1 MIEKN
6 LCLLQA
12 RDFFFNLAT
21 LTKYRILQVVSNFF
35 IFQVFAFFGTTDAKN
50 RSEISSRI
58 FTEKITKVG
67 PKIPPGPPR
76 MGQKSRKIDR
86 KSVPKGLEKRPAT
99 QKRSATGNG
108 RHATAIG
115 RVPIGPKPSRLS
127 RVSTKAS
134 QAQFP
139 YIKADIYCDC
149 AN

>member
-12 RDFFFNLAT
+12 RDFFLNLAT
-21 LTKYRILQVVSNFF
+21 LTKYRILQVESNFF
-35 IFQVFAFFGTTDAKN
+35 IFQVFAFWGTLDAKN

-76 MGQKSRKIDR
+76 MDQKSMKIDR
-86 KSVPKGLEKRPAT
+86 KSVPKGLGKRPAI

-115 RVPIGPKPSRLS
+115 RVPIGPKPSRLCQPYPQ
-127 RVSTKAS
+127 VP

-139 YIKADIYCDC
+139 YIKAAI
-149 AN
+149 

>member
-21 LTKYRILQVVSNFF
+21 LTKYRILQVESNFF

-76 MGQKSRKIDR
+76 MDQKSMKIDR
-86 KSVPKGLEKRPAT
+86 KSVPKGLGKRPAT
-99 QKRSATGNG
+99 QKRRATGNG
-108 RHATAIG
+108 RHATTIG
-115 RVPIGPKPSRLS
+115 RVPSDSDPGGCPNLIPKSPRPSS
-127 RVSTKAS
+127 RILK
-134 QAQFP
+134 Q
-139 YIKADIYCDC
+139 I
-149 AN
+149 